1 MQRLSSGLD
10 METLRAARHCAG
22 LRACVE
28 RPPDSAASRKPLWCS
43 SARESG
49 EDATMFADGLPLG
62 DDDDALG
69 VHPRADPV
77 WPDLCSRRTRSS
89 SAALSVL
96 SARYSAT
103 TVLPRS
109 SPGPIAWSPVSAPY
123 PGTCWCSRA
132 TFRSPARHTS
142 DAGGHYM
149 HLADPAYLEVDGSRS
164 SSTQT
169 ARGGRARPS

>member
-22 LRACVE
+22 SGLALNDRQIVPPVVNRCGALPFVRAAKTRRCSQTVC
-28 RPPDSAASRKPLWCS
+28 PSATTTMRSRY
-43 SARESG
+43 
-49 EDATMFADGLPLG
+49 
-62 DDDDALG
+62 
-69 VHPRADPV
+69 PRADPV

-96 SARYSAT
+96 CACYSAT

-142 DAGGHYM
+142 DAGGHYT